1 MALTG
6 EALALMAKINK
17 QYGDGSLV
25 IASSL
30 TDSGQLATGIIS
42 LDLILGGGFPR
53 NQWSEV
59 IGMEGSGK
67 TTVCHQTVA
76 HNQRLSPDFVT
87 LWIAA
92 EAYDT
97 DQARMLGVNVDQVI
111 VHATNRMEEAFQV
124 MIDAAEARAVD
135 LIVLDSYPAL
145 VPDGEAEKDMD
156 EASMTLGA
164 RLMGKFFRKVGKET
178 GKAMSAT
185 QRPVTGLIIN
195 QWREKIGGRVMNGQ
209 VPKTTPG
216 GLAKNFAYYSR
227 VEVARAEWIDEARS
241 GKGKARIG
249 QVCKFKTIK
258 NKQIAGQK
266 VSQSDYYFEDA
277 VVLGFRAGEFDIVK
291 DLITWAVFY
300 DVIERRGAY
309 FHCGEQRWKGK
320 EPMIDAIRQDLT
332 LQEEITASILR
343 TSDPRVHQEPSKD
356 LERAAP
362 ESGAEAA

>member
-25 IASSL
+25 VASSL
-30 TDSGQLATGIIS
+30 SDSGQLATGILS
-42 LDLILGGGFPR
+42 LDIILGGGFPR

-67 TTVCHQTVA
+67 TTVCHRTVA
-76 HNQRLSPDFVT
+76 HNQQITPDFVT

-92 EAYDT
+92 EAYDS
-97 DQARMLGVNVDQVI
+97 DQAKMLGVDVNQVI

-195 QWREKIGGRVMNGQ
+195 QWRQKIGGRVMNGQ
-209 VPKTTPG
+209 IPKTTPG

-227 VEVARAEWIDEARS
+227 VEVARAEWIDEARP

-249 QVCKFKTIK
+249 QVIKFTTIK

-266 VSQSDYYFEDA
+266 TSQSDYYFEESRTLGLDA
-277 VVLGFRAGEFDIVK
+277 GKFDAVK
-291 DLITWAVFY
+291 DLITWAVYY
-300 DVIERRGAY
+300 DVIDRRGAY
-309 FHCGEQRWKGK
+309 FHFGRHSWKGK
-320 EPMIDAIRQDLT
+320 DPMIETIRQDLT
-332 LQEEITASILR
+332 LQEELTSSIL
-343 TSDPRVHQEPSKD
+343 TAADPRRQTTSSANLENFAQEI
-356 LERAAP
+356 E
-362 ESGAEAA
+362 AEAA

>member
-1 MALTG
+1 MALTD
-6 EALALMAKINK
+6 EAVALMARINR
-17 QYGDGSLV
+17 QYGEGSLV
-25 IASSL
+25 LASSL
-30 TDSGQLATGIIS
+30 MDSGQLPTGILS

-76 HNQRLSPDFVT
+76 YNQRRSEDFVT

-92 EAYDT
+92 EAYDS
-97 DQARMLGVNVDQVI
+97 DQAKMLGVNTANVI

-124 MIDAAEARAVD
+124 MIDAARARAVD

-164 RLMGKFFRKVGKET
+164 RLVGKFFRKIGKET
-178 GKAMSAT
+178 GKAISGT

-195 QWREKIGGRVMNGQ
+195 QWREKIGARAMHGQ

-216 GLAKNFAYYSR
+216 GLAKNFAYYCR
-227 VEVARAEWIDEARS
+227 LEVARAEWIDEARP
-241 GKGKARIG
+241 GKGKARVG

-277 VVLGFRAGEFDIVK
+277 AALGFRAGEFDTVK
-291 DLITWAVFY
+291 DLITWSVYY
-300 DVIERRGAY
+300 DVVARRGAY
-309 FHCGEQRWKGK
+309 FSYGEELRWKGK
-320 EPMIDAIRQDLT
+320 EEMLSAIREDADLQDALT
-332 LQEEITASILR
+332 AAVLQAA
-343 TSDPRVHQEPSKD
+343 DPRQRE
-356 LERAAP
+356 L
-362 ESGAEAA
+362 EAA

>member
-6 EALALMAKINK
+6 EAVALITKINK
-17 QYGDGSLV
+17 QYGEGSLV
-25 IASSL
+25 VASSL
-30 TDSGQLATGIIS
+30 KDSGQLATGILS

-67 TTVCHQTVA
+67 TTVCHKTVA
-76 HNQRLSPDFVT
+76 HQQGLNGDFVT

-97 DQARMLGVNVDQVI
+97 DQARMLGVNVEQVI

-145 VPDGEAEKDMD
+145 VPDGEAEKEMD

-164 RLMGKFFRKVGKET
+164 RLMGKFFRKIGKET
-178 GKAMSAT
+178 GMSMSAT

-209 VPKTTPG
+209 IPKTTPG

-227 VEVARAEWIDEARS
+227 VEVGRAEWIDESRP

-249 QVCKFKTIK
+249 QVVKFKTIK

-266 VSQSDYYFEDA
+266 VSQSDYYFENA
-277 VVLGFRAGEFDIVK
+277 VVPGFLAGEFDTVK

-300 DVIERRGAY
+300 DVITRSGAY
-309 FHCGEQRWKGK
+309 FSFGEQRWKGK
-320 EPMIDAIRQDLT
+320 DAMIAAIRQDLT
-332 LQEEITASILR
+332 LQEELTTSIHR
-343 TSDPRVHQEPSKD
+343 ASDPRAHPKGN
-356 LERAAP
+356 
-362 ESGAEAA
+362 GAEAA